1 MTVAPRIS
9 LLLILLTLFGCA
21 SQLHRPQTSQAVAE
35 KMQEEQQSK
44 KTAIPTITYR
54 LSQPEKKLKL
64 TVNSQERSV
73 VAAADL

>member
-1 MTVAPRIS
+1 MSFKRILSQGGRAMTVAPRIS

-21 SQLHRPQTSQAVAE
+21 SQLQRPQTSQAVAE

-54 LSQPEKKLKL
+54 PGG
-64 TVNSQERSV
+64 
-73 VAAADL
+73 